1 MSRKAAAAKIAIT
14 GIISSLIIAVFGFF
28 VQKAFINT
36 LGVEV
41 SGLNGV
47 FTNIISVLTMA
58 DFGVSTA
65 IIFNLYKPL
74 AKNDKNKIAALMQYY
89 HKCCLVIGV
98 IILLGGI
105 ILLPFLPLII
115 KDKIPSVNIYLAF
128 LLFVCNALF
137 SYVLNYKR
145 ALLQADQKS
154 SKINLVVSAI
164 SLVSYSA
171 KLLVLYK
178 FNNFYLFIACNILA
192 KIIEDLI
199 IWRIVDKKYPY
210 IHQKRQLDKN
220 TKADI
225 TKKIKASVP
234 HNISSYVVYSTDSLL
249 LTYFFGS
256 FQTGLYVNYNM
267 IISAINIITNNLSNA
282 VSAGMGNILAKEGR
296 DYLFINTKRLS
307 LFNYWIY
314 TALSI
319 SLYFCASYF
328 IRFWL
333 GEDLFMSN
341 ITVAAIVINFFLNG
355 IRAPVNSAM
364 AAAGILHE
372 NRFVPVA
379 EAIINLTTSILL
391 AKIIGVPGIFI
402 GTIISSLYLH
412 LYNYPKYAYALVFKQ
427 PRRLYLISFAKKLAG
442 FFACAATTFFVIS
455 LLPEAGNPIFGLI
468 RNGIISCVISSA
480 IIIIASAKSPEFKYF
495 RNLFCEKILHRR

>member
-1 MSRKAAAAKIAIT
+1 MSRKTAAVKIAIT

-28 VQKAFINT
+28 VQKAFIST
-36 LGVEV
+36 LGVKV

-65 IIFNLYKPL
+65 IVFNLYKPL
-74 AKNDKNKIAALMQYY
+74 AQKDENKIAALMQYY
-89 HKCCLVIGV
+89 HKCCLAI
-98 IILLGGI
+98 GGI
-105 ILLPFLPLII
+105 ILAGGLLLLPFLSFII
-115 KDKIPSVNIYLAF
+115 KEETPSINIHLTF
-128 LLFVCNALF
+128 LLFVFNALF

-145 ALLQADQKS
+145 VLLQADQKS
-154 SKINLVVSAI
+154 SKINLVVSVV

-171 KLLVLYK
+171 KLFVLYK
-178 FNNFYLFIACNILA
+178 FNNFYLFILCNIIA

-199 IWRIVDKKYPY
+199 IWKIVDKKYPY
-210 IHQKRQLDKN
+210 IHKKKQLDKS

-234 HNISSYVVYSTDSLL
+234 HNVSSYVVYSTDSLL

-256 FQTGLYVNYNM
+256 FQTGLYVNYSM

-314 TALSI
+314 TTISIALF
-319 SLYFCASYF
+319 FCASYF
-328 IRFWL
+328 IRLWL
-333 GEDLFMSN
+333 GDDLFLSD
-341 ITVAAIVINFFLNG
+341 ITVAAIAINFFLNG
-355 IRAPVNSAM
+355 IRAPANSALS
-364 AAAGILHE
+364 AAGILHE

-379 EAIINLTTSILL
+379 EAIINLTTSIIL
-391 AKIIGVPGIFI
+391 AKLIGVPGIFI
-402 GTIISSLYLH
+402 GTIISTLYQH
-412 LYNYPKYAYALVFKQ
+412 LYNYPKYAYELVFRQ
-427 PRRLYLISFAKKLAG
+427 PRSLYLASFGKKLIG
-442 FFACAATTFFVIS
+442 FLACAIVTFFIIN
-455 LLPEAGNPIFGLI
+455 LLPEESSPIIGFI
-468 RNGIISCVISSA
+468 RNGTISCLVPSLLILLTT
-480 IIIIASAKSPEFKYF
+480 AKTPEFKYF
-495 RNLFCEKILHRR
+495 YNLFRSKFSR